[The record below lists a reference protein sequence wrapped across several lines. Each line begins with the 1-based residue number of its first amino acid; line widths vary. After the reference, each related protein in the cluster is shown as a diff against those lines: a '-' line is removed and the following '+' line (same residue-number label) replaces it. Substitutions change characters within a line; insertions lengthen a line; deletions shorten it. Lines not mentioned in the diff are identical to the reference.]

1 MRLLLVED
9 EKTLSNALVT
19 ILKRNNYAVDANTAK
34 AYASDVLK
42 VDREKG
48 FKNNYK
54 YLKFT
59 TTDERQ

>member
-1 MRLLLVED
+1 
-9 EKTLSNALVT
+9 
-19 ILKRNNYAVDANTAK
+19 VDTNTAK

-42 VDREKG
+42 VDKEKG